1 MICPDCGYDNIEGV
15 DGCEQCGQPLVDFDP
30 STCELEESISRHSI
44 AVLAPKP
51 AVCISAE
58 TTVRE
63 AVQTMAQKNIGCL
76 LVKEA
81 ELLAGVFTERDVLNR
96 ISQDLVRPRRAGER
110 LHDPLARNDPPA
122 GFDRLRAAPDGYRR
136 LPAHGGRRS
145 LWNADGH
152 PLRPRHPPLFVRAV
166 CRDSHELTSRATDW
180 LPHGRRRHA
189 FAAAEPRPP
198 RDWRILLAGDVGRP
212 LVRRAACRRGC

>member
-1 MICPDCGYDNIEGV
+1 MICPDCGCDNIEGV

-51 AVCISAE
+51 AVCITPE

-81 ELLAGVFTERDVLNR
+81 ELLTGVFTERDVLNR
-96 ISQDLVRPRRAGER
+96 ISQDLSALDEPVSNYMTRSPETIRRQDSIAYA
-110 LHDPLARNDPPA
+110 LHQMDI
-122 GFDRLRAAPDGYRR
+122 GGYRHMVVVDR
-136 LPAHGGRRS
+136 YGTPTGILSVR
-145 LWNADGH
+145 DI
-152 PLRPRHPPLFVRAV
+152 LRFLCVR
-166 CRDSHELTSRATDW
+166 
-180 LPHGRRRHA
+180 
-189 FAAAEPRPP
+189 FAEIRTN
-198 RDWRILLAGDVGRP
+198 
-212 LVRRAACRRGC
+212 